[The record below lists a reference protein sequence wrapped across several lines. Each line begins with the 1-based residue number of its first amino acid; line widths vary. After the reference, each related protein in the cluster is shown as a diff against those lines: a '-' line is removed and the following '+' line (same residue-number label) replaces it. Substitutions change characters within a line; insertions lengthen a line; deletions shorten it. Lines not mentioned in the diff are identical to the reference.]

1 MHSAIMHTFIL
12 ICIVYTVY
20 YSHMYIT
27 LTCIFS
33 DYTKGNESDSS
44 EEQIVQRPYKPSIQI
59 YVQYKN
65 TINKISSNI
74 RIIMHAQTLVYYTY
88 TLLYNTV

>member
-44 EEQIVQRPYKPSIQI
+44 EKQIVQRPYKPSIQI
-59 YVQYKN
+59 YTFN
-65 TINKISSNI
+65 TKTQSIKLAVIYVLLC
-74 RIIMHAQTLVYYTY
+74 MHRL
-88 TLLYNTV
+88 